1 MFFNFMLVWHSSLMI
16 LAHKTHMKS
25 IIVDEAYM
33 LTLAKHR
40 YANSVYSPWSIPR
53 NIARSHAH
61 NITATNFVQFCL
73 PMLKQIWTK
82 STQLAYCLKRHLSLS
97 AWMSPSKGLPIGT
110 SNRFDQQLYEC
121 IHLWYDHCQ
130 WIHCWHYP
138 TFFSCQCF
146 DPTILET

>member
-1 MFFNFMLVWHSSLMI
+1 
-16 LAHKTHMKS
+16 
-25 IIVDEAYM
+25 M
-33 LTLAKHR
+33 LTQ
-40 YANSVYSPWSIPR
+40 SI
-53 NIARSHAH
+53 AH
-61 NITATNFVQFCL
+61 GPYLEILPEVMHTISLWWCSNDITPATNFVQFCL

-121 IHLWYDHCQ
+121 THLWYDHCQ

-138 TFFSCQCF
+138 TFFSCISKWHRVHFLLSDVDANDF
-146 DPTILET
+146 DLTILET